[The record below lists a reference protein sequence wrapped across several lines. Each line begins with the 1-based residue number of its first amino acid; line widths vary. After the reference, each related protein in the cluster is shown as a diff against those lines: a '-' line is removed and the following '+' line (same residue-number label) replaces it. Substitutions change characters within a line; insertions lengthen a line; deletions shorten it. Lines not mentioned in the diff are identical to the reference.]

1 MKTMKRPAAA
11 ALLAAPLLAL
21 TTAAPQAQSTNTILP
36 GYWEYSSQIRFG
48 VSSSDT
54 ENRCVRQNE
63 INRFFNGPSNRHY
76 TCEYPTRVVGDG
88 RMRFE
93 GTCRDRRG
101 REVGVVASGTY
112 TPTAFQMEARLNAR
126 VLGIPVNP
134 TGTIRARRLSATC
147 PS

>member
-1 MKTMKRPAAA
+1 MKRRL
-11 ALLAAPLLAL
+11 LLAAAIATPALLLSA
-21 TTAAPQAQSTNTILP
+21 AAPQAQNTNTILP
-36 GYWEYSSQIRFG
+36 GYWEYTSRIQLGFSST
-48 VSSSDT
+48 DT
-54 ENRCVRQNE
+54 ENRCVLAHE

-76 TCEYPTRVVGDG
+76 TCDYPTRVVGDG

-101 REVGVVASGTY
+101 RTVDVIASGTY
-112 TPTAFQMEARLNAR
+112 TPTSFEMQARLEGR
-126 VLGIPVNP
+126 FLGIPVSP

>member
-1 MKTMKRPAAA
+1 MSRRL
-11 ALLAAPLLAL
+11 LLAAAVAAPMLAL
-21 TTAAPQAQSTNTILP
+21 SAAAPQAQSTETILP
-36 GYWEYSSQIRFG
+36 GYWEYTSQIRFG

-54 ENRCVRQNE
+54 ENRCVRPAE
-63 INRFFNGPSNRHY
+63 IN
-76 TCEYPTRVVGDG
+76 G

-112 TPTAFQMEARLNAR
+112 SPTAFQMEAELDTR
-126 VLGIPVNP
+126 VLGISIRP

>member
-1 MKTMKRPAAA
+1 MKRRL
-11 ALLAAPLLAL
+11 LLAAVIATPAL
-21 TTAAPQAQSTNTILP
+21 MLSAAAPQAQSTNTILP
-36 GYWEYSSQIRFG
+36 GYWEYTSRIQFG
-48 VSSSDT
+48 ISSSDT
-54 ENRCVRQNE
+54 ENRCVRANE

-76 TCEYPTRVVGDG
+76 TCDYPTRVVGDG

-101 REVGVVASGTY
+101 RTVDVTASGTY
-112 TPTAFQMEARLNAR
+112 TPTSFEMQARLEGR
-126 VLGIPVNP
+126 FLGIPVSP

>member
-1 MKTMKRPAAA
+1 MKRRL
-11 ALLAAPLLAL
+11 LLAAAIATPAL
-21 TTAAPQAQSTNTILP
+21 MLSAAAPQAQSTNTILP
-36 GYWEYSSQIRFG
+36 GYWEYTSRIQFG
-48 VSSSDT
+48 ISSSDT
-54 ENRCVRQNE
+54 ENRCVRANE

-76 TCEYPTRVVGDG
+76 TCDYPTRVVGDG

-101 REVGVVASGTY
+101 RTVDVTASGTY
-112 TPTAFQMEARLNAR
+112 TPTSFEMQARLEGR
-126 VLGIPVNP
+126 FLGIPVSP

>member
-1 MKTMKRPAAA
+1 MYRQFLLAAA
-11 ALLAAPLLAL
+11 VAAPLLAL
-21 TTAAPQAQSTNTILP
+21 SAAAPQAQSTETILP
-36 GYWEYSSQIRFG
+36 GYWEYTSQIRFG
-48 VSSSDT
+48 VSSTDT

-76 TCEYPTRVVGDG
+76 TCDYPTRVVGNG

-112 TPTAFQMEARLNAR
+112 SPTAFEMRAELDTR
-126 VLGIPVNP
+126 VLGITVRP
-134 TGTIRARRLSATC
+134 TGNIRARRLSATC
-147 PS
+147 PA

>member
-1 MKTMKRPAAA
+1 MKRILLA
-11 ALLAAPLLAL
+11 ALVAAPLLAL
-21 TTAAPQAQSTNTILP
+21 SAAAPQAQSTNTILP
-36 GYWEYSSQIRFG
+36 GYWEYTSQIRFG
-48 VSSSDT
+48 VSSTET

-76 TCEYPTRVVGDG
+76 TCDYPTRVVGDG

-101 REVGVVASGTY
+101 REVGVTASGTY
-112 TPTAFQMEARLNAR
+112 TPTAFEMQARLNAR
-126 VLGIPVNP
+126 VLGISVNP

-147 PS
+147 P

>member
-1 MKTMKRPAAA
+1 MKRRL
-11 ALLAAPLLAL
+11 LLAAAVATPAL
-21 TTAAPQAQSTNTILP
+21 MLSAAAPQAQSTNTILP
-36 GYWEYSSQIRFG
+36 GYWEYTSRIQFG
-48 VSSSDT
+48 ISSSDT
-54 ENRCVRQNE
+54 ENRCVRANE

-76 TCEYPTRVVGDG
+76 TCDYPTRVVGDG

-101 REVGVVASGTY
+101 RTVDVTASGTY
-112 TPTAFQMEARLNAR
+112 TPTSFEMQARLEGR
-126 VLGIPVNP
+126 FLGIPVSP

>member
-1 MKTMKRPAAA
+1 MSRRL
-11 ALLAAPLLAL
+11 LLAAVVAAPMLAL
-21 TTAAPQAQSTNTILP
+21 SAAAPHAQSTETILP
-36 GYWEYSSQIRFG
+36 GYWEYTSQIRFG
-48 VSSSDT
+48 ISSSDT
-54 ENRCVRQNE
+54 ENRCVRRDE

-76 TCEYPTRVVGDG
+76 TCDYPTRVVNNG

-112 TPTAFQMEARLNAR
+112 SPTAFQMEAELDTR
-126 VLGIPVNP
+126 VLGISIRP

-147 PS
+147 PA

>member
-1 MKTMKRPAAA
+1 MSRRLLIAAA
-11 ALLAAPLLAL
+11 IAAPLLGLSA
-21 TTAAPQAQSTNTILP
+21 TVPHAQSTQTILP
-36 GYWEYSSQIRFG
+36 GYWEYTSQIRFG

-76 TCEYPTRVVGDG
+76 TCDYPTRVVNNG

-101 REVGVVASGTY
+101 RTVGVVAAGTY
-112 TPTAFQMEARLNAR
+112 SPTEFQMQAELDTR
-126 VLGIPVNP
+126 VLGITVRP

-147 PS
+147 PA